1 MKKMMSLALLSQNDY
16 LGMDLEKRQINLR
29 AIVAV
34 GIMLAVLIIDQ
45 VIKVAVKTNMHL
57 YESINVTD
65 WFQIYFIENRGM
77 AFGMDFIGT
86 TFLSIF
92 RIVAI
97 IVFCVLLVKIIRRR
111 LPIGLIACVSLV
123 VAGAMGN
130 IIDNFCYGMIFSEST
145 PFQVSTLVGW
155 GEGYGQMMSGRVVDM
170 FYFPLFTWPEWMPIV
185 GGEVFFGAV
194 FNFADAAISCG
205 AVSILI
211 FYNKYIIDKPQSK
224 SKTSSQ
230 PETPAE

>member
-1 MKKMMSLALLSQNDY
+1 MENKKCHCNC
-16 LGMDLEKRQINLR
+16 R
-29 AIVAV
+29 AFVAV
-34 GIMLAVLIIDQ
+34 GIMLAVFVIDQ
-45 VIKVAVKTNMHL
+45 IIKVAVKTNMHL
-57 YESINVTD
+57 YESIEVTD

-92 RIVAI
+92 RIIAI
-97 IVFCVLLVKIIRRR
+97 IVFCVLLVRIIRRR

-145 PFQVSTLVGW
+145 PFQISSFVGW

-170 FYFPLFTWPEWMPIV
+170 FYFPLFTWPEWMPLV

-205 AVSILI
+205 AVAILI
-211 FYNKYIIDKPQSK
+211 FYNKYIIDKK
-224 SKTSSQ
+224 EDTSATSD
-230 PETPAE
+230 PSSPTNE

>member
-1 MKKMMSLALLSQNDY
+1 MENKKCHCNC
-16 LGMDLEKRQINLR
+16 R
-29 AIVAV
+29 AFVAV
-34 GIMLAVLIIDQ
+34 GIMLAVFVIDQ
-45 VIKVAVKTNMHL
+45 IIKVAVKTNMHL
-57 YESINVTD
+57 YESIEVTD

-92 RIVAI
+92 RIIAI
-97 IVFCVLLVKIIRRR
+97 IVFCVLLVRIIRRR

-130 IIDNFCYGMIFSEST
+130 IIDNFCYGMIFTEST
-145 PFQVSTLVGW
+145 PFQVSSLVGW

-170 FYFPLFTWPEWMPIV
+170 FYFPLFTWPEWMPLV

-205 AVSILI
+205 AVAILI
-211 FYNKYIIDKPQSK
+211 FYNKYIIDKKEDTNAISDP
-224 SKTSSQ
+224 SS
-230 PETPAE
+230 PTNE

>member
-1 MKKMMSLALLSQNDY
+1 MENKKCHCNC
-16 LGMDLEKRQINLR
+16 R
-29 AIVAV
+29 AFVAV
-34 GIMLAVLIIDQ
+34 GIMLAVFVIDQ
-45 VIKVAVKTNMHL
+45 IIKVAVKTNMHL
-57 YESINVTD
+57 YESIEVTD

-92 RIVAI
+92 RIIAI
-97 IVFCVLLVKIIRRR
+97 IVFCVLLVRIIRRR

-130 IIDNFCYGMIFSEST
+130 IIDNFCYGMIFTEST
-145 PFQVSTLVGW
+145 PFQVSSLVGW

-170 FYFPLFTWPEWMPIV
+170 FYFPLFTWPEWMPWV
-185 GGEVFFGAV
+185 GGDVFFGAV

-205 AVSILI
+205 AVAILI
-211 FYNKYIIDKPQSK
+211 FYNKYIIDKK
-224 SKTSSQ
+224 EDTNATSDPSS
-230 PETPAE
+230 PTNE

>member
-1 MKKMMSLALLSQNDY
+1 
-16 LGMDLEKRQINLR
+16 
-29 AIVAV
+29 
-34 GIMLAVLIIDQ
+34 MLAVFVIDQ
-45 VIKVAVKTNMHL
+45 IMKVAVKTNMHL
-57 YESINVTD
+57 YESIEVTD

-92 RIVAI
+92 RIIAI
-97 IVFCVLLVKIIRRR
+97 IVFCVLLVRIIRRR

-130 IIDNFCYGMIFSEST
+130 IIDNFCYGMIFTEST
-145 PFQVSTLVGW
+145 PFQVSSLVGW

-170 FYFPLFTWPEWMPIV
+170 FYFPLFTWPEWMPWV
-185 GGEVFFGAV
+185 GGDVFFGAV

-205 AVSILI
+205 AVAILI
-211 FYNKYIIDKPQSK
+211 FYNKYIIDKKEATPNTP
-224 SKTSSQ
+224 TSESNTT
-230 PETPAE
+230 E